1 VSSSS
6 ENPVLIM
13 NFDRILSQFFLE
25 DDEWRGPFFTDFT
38 ASSGKVV
45 EVSATSTSTIWERQG
60 DDWREEKKKHHTN
73 RSKSPERHQRE
84 ERASEISPP
93 AAERSLKYPPPVRP
107 VVSRTHQPYRSDKGR
122 LDPEEKRRKIIPTV
136 VGGPERGQQEASRS
150 AQWRSAA
157 SWISFSSISRK
168 ITTLPWVAR
177 TTLGEP
183 GHWNIPGRWQIRP
196 DLEVR
201 WVEWSKEIRK
211 SEPGCWRWSGSST
224 KMKID
229 INKFANPLCTDC
241 FFSLWWTGGT
251 CWIPLATRAL
261 EDLIY

>member
-1 VSSSS
+1 MNDGALFSQISPPAVERSLKYPPPVRQPS
-6 ENPVLIM
+6 ES
-13 NFDRILSQFFLE
+13 DKE
-25 DDEWRGPFFTDFT
+25 TTGP
-38 ASSGKVV
+38 
-45 EVSATSTSTIWERQG
+45 
-60 DDWREEKKKHHTN
+60 REEKKKDHTN

-168 ITTLPWVAR
+168 ITTLP
-177 TTLGEP
+177 
-183 GHWNIPGRWQIRP
+183 
-196 DLEVR
+196 
-201 WVEWSKEIRK
+201 
-211 SEPGCWRWSGSST
+211 
-224 KMKID
+224 
-229 INKFANPLCTDC
+229 
-241 FFSLWWTGGT
+241 
-251 CWIPLATRAL
+251 
-261 EDLIY
+261 